1 VGVDRAVTNVSA
13 LETKTGSSP
22 AGLGTIPATG
32 EQPAVPFGAAW
43 AVIAAVLLVAS
54 PSNGPD
60 FGFYLDWSDAALSGD
75 IFRLRGDVA
84 SPVGIPL
91 TQWSAG
97 TGLLFALGRLFL
109 GPLVELR
116 DGALAVGSISA
127 LVFWGSLLALLL
139 RATSERGLV
148 LFGLGAAFLGTHA
161 GFYSLSHAS
170 ESLAFG
176 AGALMLA
183 LLTTR
188 RPWGLASDVWM
199 GGAAALLGLVRAQHV
214 LYALPALLLSA
225 ARSWREQ
232 RGIGAARR
240 VVGFGLLLL
249 PSALV
254 AAQTAIVHRW
264 MTGSLLRSPYTFGGE
279 GFTSL
284 DWRDPEI
291 LAVLANPYHGLL
303 AYHPLY
309 GLGLVALVV
318 CIAHA
323 PSRDERA
330 VWVAGLVAV
339 AAHIY
344 LHAAWHVWWLGTLTF
359 GMRGMSLSA
368 IVLVPALVRAVGR
381 TRSGS
386 ARRALWL
393 LASTL
398 ACLWSFLL
406 LWQKYSYFYLWSDL
420 LAAQASAAQ
429 SLLEPSAAAPLLFGV
444 ALVGLVAAWCRAG
457 ALHRSALGPAALLAG
472 LSVGYLISRTLRRW
486 TRRGAQEELRVEVLV
501 LALLVLVCALVALEM
516 WRLRT
521 RHVSRA
527 IQGGVGWAGIASL
540 VASLGL
546 FVGLAVKT
554 EWRIAAGVPPP
565 REFRAVSSVVLDQV
579 REAYYEYEPIPGFDA
594 KKDRLLRY
602 LKANGIEP

>member
-1 VGVDRAVTNVSA
+1 MTIGSAAPETTSGSGSPEGETLLSADRQGGVPLAV
-13 LETKTGSSP
+13 
-22 AGLGTIPATG
+22 
-32 EQPAVPFGAAW
+32 AW
-43 AVIAAVLLVAS
+43 AAIAAILLVAS
-54 PSNGPD
+54 PSQGPD
-60 FGFYLDWSDAALSGD
+60 FGFYLDWSSAALSGD
-75 IFRLRGDVA
+75 LFRLRGDVA
-84 SPVGIPL
+84 SPLGVPL

-116 DGALAVGSISA
+116 DGALAVGSIAA
-127 LVFWGSLLALLL
+127 LVFWGSLLVLLL
-139 RATSERGLV
+139 RATSERRLV

-161 GFYSLSHAS
+161 GFYSLNHAS

-176 AGALMLA
+176 AGALMVA

-188 RPWGLASDVWM
+188 RSWSLASDAWM
-199 GGAAALLGLVRAQHV
+199 GGAAALLVLVRAQHV

-225 ARSWREQ
+225 ARSWRER
-232 RGIGAARR
+232 RGIGAPRR
-240 VVGFGLLLL
+240 AVGFGLLLL

-303 AYHPLY
+303 PYHPLY
-309 GLGLVALVV
+309 GLGLVALAA
-318 CIAHA
+318 CIVRA
-323 PSRDERA
+323 PSRDERVFWA
-330 VWVAGLVAV
+330 AGLGAV
-339 AAHIY
+339 AAHTY
-344 LHAAWHVWWLGTLTF
+344 LQAAWHVWWLGTLTF
-359 GMRGMSLSA
+359 GMRGLSLSA

-381 TRSGS
+381 ARPGS
-386 ARRALWL
+386 AGRALWL

-406 LWQKYSYFYLWSDL
+406 LSQKYSHFYLWRDL
-420 LAAQASAAQ
+420 LAAQARAAQ
-429 SLLEPSAAAPLLFGV
+429 SLLEPSAAAPLLSGI
-444 ALVGLVAAWCRAG
+444 ALVGLGAALCRVG
-457 ALHRSALGPAALLAG
+457 PFHRTASGPAVLLAG
-472 LSVGYLISRTLRRW
+472 LSVGYLISRVSRRW
-486 TRRGAQEELRVEVLV
+486 TRRGVLEELRVEVLV
-501 LALLVLVCALVALEM
+501 LTLFVLLCALVVLEM

-521 RHVSRA
+521 RRIATS
-527 IQGGVGWAGIASL
+527 IEGGVGWAATLSL

-546 FVGLAVKT
+546 FASLAVKT
-554 EWRIAAGVPPP
+554 ERRIAARMPPP

-579 REAYYEYEPIPGFDA
+579 REAYYEYGPIPGFDA

-602 LKANGIEP
+602 LRANGIEP